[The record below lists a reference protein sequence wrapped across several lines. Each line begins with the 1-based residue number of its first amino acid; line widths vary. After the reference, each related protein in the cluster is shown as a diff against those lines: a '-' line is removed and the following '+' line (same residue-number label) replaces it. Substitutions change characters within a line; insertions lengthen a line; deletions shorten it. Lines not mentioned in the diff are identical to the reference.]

1 MDLRHVIKSRRTEL
15 GLTLDQV
22 AKKVGISI
30 ATLQR
35 YESGEIDIYNVHLKK
50 IEKLAT
56 ALEVSPA
63 FLMGW
68 EKPEKD
74 RFSGT
79 RKDDR
84 LATLWRKLPPEKQQK
99 MLSIIELELEECA
112 TSEVPWVSSKRSQ
125 R

>member
-1 MDLRHVIKSRRTEL
+1 MDLRHVIKTRRTEL

-22 AKKVGISI
+22 AEKVGVSI

-35 YESGEIDIYNVHLKK
+35 YESGEIDIYNVHLRKL
-50 IEKLAT
+50 EKLAK

-68 EKPEKD
+68 EEPKKD

-84 LATLWRKLPPEKQQK
+84 LIELWRQLSYKKQQK
-99 MLSIIELELEECA
+99 MLSIIEIELEDCA
-112 TSEVPWVSSKRSQ
+112 TSEGGESA
-125 R
+125 

>member
-1 MDLRHVIKSRRTEL
+1 MDLRHVIKTRRTEL

-22 AKKVGISI
+22 AEKVGVSI

-35 YESGEIDIYNVHLKK
+35 YESGEIDIYNVHLRKL
-50 IEKLAT
+50 EKLAK

-68 EKPEKD
+68 EEPKKD
-74 RFSGT
+74 RFLGT

-84 LATLWRKLPPEKQQK
+84 LIKSWRQLPPGEQLI
-99 MLSIIELELEECA
+99 MLGRIEAKVEECA
-112 TSEVPWVSSKRSQ
+112 TSEGHGVSSKGSQ